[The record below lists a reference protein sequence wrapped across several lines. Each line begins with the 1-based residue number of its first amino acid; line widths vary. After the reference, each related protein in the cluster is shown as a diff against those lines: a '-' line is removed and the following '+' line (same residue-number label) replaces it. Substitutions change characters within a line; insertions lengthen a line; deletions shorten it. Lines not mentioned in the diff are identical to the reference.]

1 MYRLNLFWFNEL
13 SNEWHFLGQH
23 TPEKIA
29 SLELSMPDRIFL
41 TNGW

>member
-13 SNEWHFLGQH
+13 SNEWKFLGKH

-29 SLELSMPDRIFL
+29 EFESNMPDLILL